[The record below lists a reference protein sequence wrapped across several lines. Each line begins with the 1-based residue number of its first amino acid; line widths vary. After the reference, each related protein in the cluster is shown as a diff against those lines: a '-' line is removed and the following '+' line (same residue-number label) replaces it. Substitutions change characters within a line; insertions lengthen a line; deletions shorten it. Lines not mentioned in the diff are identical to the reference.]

1 MSNIYTL
8 FYDDLLAIGLSGIE
22 LGNFLIKR
30 VVRSLKVEFPQIE
43 TFSTLSPIP
52 GFRKWIGQCQNLG
65 QKLLLPQEEPIVAQL
80 RQETNAPAGGNI
92 EDQFNVRKR
101 FYTRGK

>member
-1 MSNIYTL
+1 
-8 FYDDLLAIGLSGIE
+8 LSGIE

-65 QKLLLPQEEPIVAQL
+65 QRLLLPQEESIVSQL
-80 RQETNAPAGGNI
+80 SQETGTASGDI
-92 EDQFNVRKR
+92 EDQFNVILPAFGNFRKS
-101 FYTRGK
+101 

>member
-1 MSNIYTL
+1 M
-8 FYDDLLAIGLSGIE
+8 
-22 LGNFLIKR
+22 GNFLIKR

-65 QKLLLPQEEPIVAQL
+65 QKLLLPQEESIVSQL
-80 RQETNAPAGGNI
+80 GQETGAASGDV
-92 EDQFNVRKR
+92 EDQFSVSSHAVSSVR
-101 FYTRGK
+101 TTSGL

>member
-1 MSNIYTL
+1 MTNSKRQHD
-8 FYDDLLAIGLSGIE
+8 FFPFPIGLSGIE

-52 GFRKWIGQCQNLG
+52 GFRRWVGQSQNLG
-65 QKLLLPQEEPIVAQL
+65 HRLLLPEEEAAVVRLGNQRSISG
-80 RQETNAPAGGNI
+80 NA
-92 EDQFNVRKR
+92 EEQFKVNVLW
-101 FYTRGK
+101 FYSF